1 MSGTACIILLAII
14 IMLTVCNVFLYENRE
29 QIQALAEEPI
39 VIVNCFMASD
49 FINQYLIG
57 TIERGHSLKCLLGV
71 VYIAPND
78 HLAVEFVHV
87 PLLFVVASPASIVQR
102 RDFRVCLANP
112 NVIVVQIDAESY
124 ELEARDLRL
133 ARLVATFAEALHQMS
148 RRQIVAAK
156 SSVGSMCSSQ
166 NVSSHS
172 RL

>member
-1 MSGTACIILLAII
+1 MPS
-14 IMLTVCNVFLYENRE
+14 YENRE
-29 QIQALAEEPI
+29 EIQALAEEPI
-39 VIVNCFMASD
+39 VIVNSCFMASD

-57 TIERGHSLKCLLGV
+57 TIEEGHSLKCLLGV

-87 PLLFVVASPASIVQR
+87 PLLFVVASPSSIVQ

-148 RRQIVAAK
+148 RRQILAAK
-156 SSVGSMCSSQ
+156 SSVGSRCSSQ